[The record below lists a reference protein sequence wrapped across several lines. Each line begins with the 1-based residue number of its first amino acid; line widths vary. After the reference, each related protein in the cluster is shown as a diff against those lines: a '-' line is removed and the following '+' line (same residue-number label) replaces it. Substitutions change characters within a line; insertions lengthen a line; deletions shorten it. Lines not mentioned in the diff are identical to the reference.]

1 MAALDRAAAAEE
13 PAQAS
18 DERGAMIRLT
28 MLSVTIGGVSLLVAI
43 AAVIVTIIVA
53 G

>member
-1 MAALDRAAAAEE
+1 ML
-13 PAQAS
+13 
-18 DERGAMIRLT
+18 RLT
-28 MLSVTIGGVSLLVAI
+28 TISVTIGGVSLLVAI